1 MASDIHSIA
10 IRTRRQTLDELPG
23 PRGMPTAVR
32 IISTLQVKE
41 RDTRP
46 DGLLPCEIVDCIYPG
61 EPVAVEVTQ
70 VTGQGRDFTLHH
82 RNGDRNDHSLENL
95 GSAHRG
101 CNAHEYAMRRAK
113 GARPAAPQ
121 AGPLGRREGYSRT
134 RVRIPSPPLPNSPTQ
149 SSTPAQ
155 ASAKP
160 AAARYTDG
168 VGNPGISRV
177 LDRADSI
184 RLRAESAARRILKEH
199 GRVPLRDLAS
209 AVAGMVGCHSRTTEP
224 YLRDWSNFYNPE
236 GFMDLDT
243 DSGGTEYLRL
253 RRGEG
258 CP

>member
-121 AGPLGRREGYSRT
+121 AGPLGRREGYSRA
-134 RVRIPSPPLPNSPTQ
+134 RILPLPNSPPL
-149 SSTPAQ
+149 SHPLAQ
-155 ASAKP
+155 APAKP
-160 AAARYTDG
+160 STARYTDED
-168 VGNPGISRV
+168 GNPAVSSI
-177 LDRADSI
+177 LDRSDWI
-184 RLRAESAARRILKEH
+184 RQEGLTAARRILKEH

-209 AVAGMVGCHSRTTEP
+209 AVAGMIGCHYRTTRT
-224 YLRDWSNFYNPE
+224 YLRDWSNPYNLE
-236 GFMDLDT
+236 RFMDLDR
-243 DSGGTEYLRL
+243 DADGTEYVRL
-253 RRGEG
+253 RCEEGE
-258 CP
+258 P